1 MTRPPLIR
9 TDMRIS
15 PLGRSLLLAAR
26 GDRDVLLLP
35 VLAVDV
41 EALGL
46 EHRIRR
52 LGEVG
57 AVRLVTR
64 KLLELA
70 VRLHDA
76 RRALV
81 RDRVHDPDPSR
92 RRPDECVDLV
102 HLPRLVALREC
113 WTVLED
119 DAGAV
124 GEMGPAVDPT
134 LERCREELLRDR
146 LVRRVL

>member
-15 PLGRSLLLAAR
+15 PLGRSILLAAR
-26 GDRDVLLLP
+26 GDRDVRLLP

-52 LGEVG
+52 PGEVG
-57 AVRLVTR
+57 AVRR
-64 KLLELA
+64 RAGKLLELA
-70 VRLHDA
+70 VCLHDA

-81 RDRVHDPDPSR
+81 RLRGDNPDPPR
-92 RRPDECVDLV
+92 RRPDERVDL
-102 HLPRLVALREC
+102 
-113 WTVLED
+113 
-119 DAGAV
+119 
-124 GEMGPAVDPT
+124 
-134 LERCREELLRDR
+134 
-146 LVRRVL
+146 